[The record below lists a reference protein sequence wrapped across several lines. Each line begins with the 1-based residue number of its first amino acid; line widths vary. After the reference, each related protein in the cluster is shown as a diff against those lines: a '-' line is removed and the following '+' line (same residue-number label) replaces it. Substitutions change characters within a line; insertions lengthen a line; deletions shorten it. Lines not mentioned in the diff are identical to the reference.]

1 MIIGQASSLTSN
13 VSGGTPDL
21 LFVLIYNAQIKV
33 MIIHRSILKELS
45 KNFIVIIFSL
55 SVLLFMEK
63 FLRLSRLFMGK
74 GADFTD
80 IIKVFWYLQ
89 PSILLLSVPMAIL
102 IAAFLTYGR
111 MAADSEIVVLKGSG
125 MSFPGISRA
134 AITLSAACFFIL
146 LFISLYLLP
155 RTMQSFKHTVQETIL
170 KKASMTFEE
179 GTFSDVFKG
188 SVIFVKKIASD
199 NKFRGIFVYRDAERA
214 SDEPAVIVAR
224 SGTII
229 SNPREGL
236 IKLTMYDGL
245 IHTFKENTSSEISFS
260 EYDFVLSTGI
270 ESSRKTKADE
280 VKTTDLW
287 NGRKDMLLWD
297 IELNRRFA
305 LPFACLI
312 FGLLAPALAAKV
324 GKTGRLG
331 AFSLSVSL
339 LIFYY
344 ILLIMGETLAKSG
357 KIPPFPGEWI
367 ANIIFGIIAA
377 LFFYIACRDKPIG
390 RF

>member
-1 MIIGQASSLTSN
+1 
-13 VSGGTPDL
+13 
-21 LFVLIYNAQIKV
+21 

-45 KNFIVIIFSL
+45 RNFIVIILSL

-63 FLRLSRLFMGK
+63 FLRLSRLLMGK

-80 IIKVFWYLQ
+80 IVKVFWYLQ

-125 MSFPGISRA
+125 MSFPSISRP

-146 LFISLYLLP
+146 LFMSLYLLP
-155 RTMQSFKHTVQETIL
+155 RSMQSFKHTLQEAIL

-188 SVIFVKKIASD
+188 SVIFVKEIPSD
-199 NKFRGIFVYRDAERA
+199 NVFRGIFVYRDAESA
-214 SDEPAVIVAR
+214 GDEPAVIVAR
-224 SGTII
+224 NGTIV
-229 SNPREGL
+229 SNPQEGL

-245 IHTFKENTSSEISFS
+245 IHTFKDNTSSEITFS
-260 EYDFVLSTGI
+260 EYDFVLSTGM
-270 ESSRKTKADE
+270 ESTGKTKADE

-287 NGRKDMLLWD
+287 KGRKGVLLWD

-312 FGLLAPALAAKV
+312 FGILAPALANKV
-324 GKTGRLG
+324 GKIGRLG
-331 AFSLSVSL
+331 GFSLSVAL
-339 LIFYY
+339 LILYY
-344 ILLIMGETLAKSG
+344 ILLIMGETFAKSG
-357 KIPPFPGEWI
+357 RLSPFLGEWLP
-367 ANIIFGIIAA
+367 NMFFGIVAGV
-377 LFFYIACRDKPIG
+377 FFYIACKDRPIG